1 MMNLESPVQYLK
13 GVGPRKAEL
22 LKKLGVETL
31 KDLLYLSPR
40 RWLDRSV
47 IKPIGSV
54 RNGET
59 VTVVGEVLDAWV
71 ETTKGGKKIGTVVIW
86 DGTGALTGRWFNQ
99 DWVEKVFKK
108 HMKVVFSGEISFF
121 RGFQILNPEY
131 EILESEDYELVH
143 TGRIVPLYPLTAGLN
158 QKFMRKLV
166 KNVIENYLHMLHDPV
181 PEEIR
186 NELSLYPLPEAI
198 RKLHF
203 PEKMQEIEEARKRLA
218 WDEIFY
224 VQVFL
229 AERKLSLEKKPGIG
243 FNPESKLLEKFLSSL
258 PFELTSAQKRVLSE
272 IKEDM
277 RKETPMNRLLQGD
290 VGSGKTVIALSAMLI
305 AVDNGYQAAL
315 MAPTEILAS
324 QHFYVFKNFLRGLG
338 VPVLSLLGGMKK
350 TERKLVLTRLE
361 NGEPAVVVGTHALLE
376 EDVKLPK
383 LGLVVI
389 DEQHRFGV
397 LQRSRLREKGDN
409 VDVLVMT
416 ATPIPRTLTL
426 TIYGD
431 LDVSVLDELP
441 PGRKPVKTRWVRE
454 DKREKV
460 YEWLRERIE
469 KGEQAY
475 VVLPLIEESEKLNL
489 RAVVEMYEEL
499 KKRFPSFRIGML
511 HGRMGKDEKEG
522 IMDAFRKGEI
532 QILVSTT
539 VIEVGVDVPDAT
551 IMIIEHA
558 ERFGLSQLHQL
569 RGRVGRGEKKS
580 YCILITPRKITE
592 DAERRLAAM
601 EQYTDGF
608 KLSEI
613 DLEIRGPGEF
623 FGTRQHGFPDFKF
636 FDIFRDKKLL
646 SDARKIAWRV
656 AQNPKLYPSIFA
668 ELRQLKETRFS
679 LIDVG

>member
-22 LKKLGVETL
+22 LKKLGVESL

-59 VTVVGEVLDAWV
+59 VTVIGEVLDAWV

-121 RGFQILNPEY
+121 KGFQILNPEY

-166 KNVIENYLHMLHDPV
+166 KNVIENYLHMLHDPI

-186 NELSLYPLPEAI
+186 RELSLYSLPEAI

-203 PEKMQEIEEARKRLA
+203 PEKIQEIEEARKRLA

-258 PFELTSAQKRVLSE
+258 PFELTSAQRRVLSE

-277 RKETPMNRLLQGD
+277 KKETPMNRLLQGD

-305 AVDNGYQAAL
+305 AVDNGYQATL

-324 QHFYVFKNFLRGLG
+324 QHFYVFKNFLQGLG

-489 RAVVEMYEEL
+489 RAVVDMYEEL

-601 EQYTDGF
+601 EQYSDGF

-656 AQNPKLYPSIFA
+656 AQKPELYPSIFA
-668 ELRQLKETRFS
+668 ELSELKETRFS

>member
-22 LKKLGVETL
+22 LKKLGVESL

-59 VTVVGEVLDAWV
+59 VTVIGEVLDAWV

-121 RGFQILNPEY
+121 KGFQILNPEY

-166 KNVIENYLHMLHDPV
+166 KNVIENYLHMLHDPI

-186 NELSLYPLPEAI
+186 RELSLYSLPEAI

-203 PEKMQEIEEARKRLA
+203 PEKIQEIEEARKRLA

-243 FNPESKLLEKFLSSL
+243 FNTESKLLEKFLSSL
-258 PFELTSAQKRVLSE
+258 PFELTSAQRRVLSE

-277 RKETPMNRLLQGD
+277 KKETPMNRLLQGD

-305 AVDNGYQAAL
+305 AVDNGYQATL

-324 QHFYVFKNFLRGLG
+324 QHFYVFKNFLQGLG

-489 RAVVEMYEEL
+489 RAVVDMYEEL

-656 AQNPKLYPSIFA
+656 AQKPELYPSIFA
-668 ELRQLKETRFS
+668 ELSELKETRFS